1 MQEKL
6 FRVQSLVED
15 RDNYTNLSD
24 FERILKAPSLD
35 TLGREVRRVTRHLG
49 FEHFLYGV
57 RYVPP
62 EGEACQFVLSGYP
75 TEWMNHYLASGYTEI
90 DPIVAHTY
98 RYAIPL
104 IWREDIFDTPERK
117 QFMEEA
123 RSHGLGSGL
132 SVPVGGRPNEEAGLS
147 LANPEICKDALEHS
161 AQIAGTQFVLS
172 AYIHEAVRRLVFAA
186 SLKEGNRPQFT
197 PREMQCLRW
206 WAGGKTA
213 VQIGDIM
220 KISVPGVYF
229 HMQNIKQKLGVRRK
243 HQAIA
248 RAILL
253 GIVTP

>member
-15 RDNYTNLSD
+15 RNDYTSLTD

-62 EGEACQFVLSGYP
+62 EGEACQFILSGYP
-75 TEWMNHYLASGYTEI
+75 TEWMSHYLASGYSEI

-117 QFMEEA
+117 IFMEEA

-147 LANPEICKDALEHS
+147 LANPEISKDALEHS
-161 AQIAGTQFVLS
+161 AHVAGTQFVLS
-172 AYIHEAVRRLVFAA
+172 SYMHEAIRRLVFAP
-186 SLKEGNRPQFT
+186 SPDEGARPRLT

-206 WAGGKTA
+206 WVGGKTA
-213 VQIGDIM
+213 VQIGNIM

-229 HMQNIKQKLGVRRK
+229 HMQNIKQKLGVRSK

-253 GIVTP
+253 GLVAP